1 MAGRKSDFFP
11 IKGPG
16 TYVLRMLIFLG
27 VAGFV
32 VFLLQEQ
39 LLESIAANPPLNLGI
54 IGVLAF
60 GILYTLGQAAGLWP
74 VAFWTRRF
82 RDGARPRRAPGL
94 LQPLSNMV
102 GNARDDVIEPL
113 VARSVLDSIG
123 SRLDESREIS
133 RYMVG
138 LLIFL
143 GLLGTFWGLLQ
154 TINAVGDTIRSLD
167 AGGGA
172 GAQTFET
179 LRAGLE
185 APLSGM
191 GTAFSSSLIGLA
203 GSLILGF
210 LDLQMS
216 QAQNRYYNDLEDWLS
231 STVASGSMGGLY
243 GLGMS
248 EDLVGRDSGYDGLDT
263 FDDFDAP
270 RTKRQIKAEI
280 AQLKDELRDVK
291 SGNL

>member
-1 MAGRKSDFFP
+1 MAARKSGFFP
-11 IKGPG
+11 INGPG
-16 TYVLRMLIFLG
+16 QYLFRMFVFLG

-32 VFLLQEQ
+32 VFLLKDP
-39 LLESIAANPPLNLGI
+39 LLQSIAANPPLNLGI
-54 IGVLAF
+54 IAVLLF
-60 GILYTLGQAAGLWP
+60 GILYTIGQSVSLWP
-74 VAFWTRRF
+74 LAFWTRRF

-94 LQPLSNMV
+94 LQPLANMV
-102 GNARDDVIEPL
+102 GNARDEAVEPL

-154 TINAVGDTIRSLD
+154 TINAVGDTIRSLSV
-167 AGGGA
+167 GA
-172 GAQTFET
+172 GPVEQTFEE

-191 GTAFSSSLIGLA
+191 GTAFSSSLIGLS

-210 LDLQMS
+210 LDLQMA

-231 STVASGSMGGLY
+231 STVASGSMAGLY
-243 GLGMS
+243 GLGVS
-248 EDLVGRDSGYDGLDT
+248 EDFTGAGGFAEDLDE
-263 FDDFDAP
+263 
-270 RTKRQIKAEI
+270 RQIRAQIAE
-280 AQLKDELRDVK
+280 LKDALKQKHSNRRRA
-291 SGNL
+291 

>member
-32 VFLLQEQ
+32 VFLLQAQ
-39 LLESIAANPPLNLGI
+39 LLESIGANPPLNLGI

-94 LQPLSNMV
+94 LQPLANMV
-102 GNARDDVIEPL
+102 GNARDDAIEPL

-133 RYMVG
+133 RYLVG

-143 GLLGTFWGLLQ
+143 GLLGTFWGLLM
-154 TINAVGDTIRSLD
+154 TINSVGDTIRSLD
-167 AGGGA
+167 AGS
-172 GAQTFET
+172 GAQTFDD

-185 APLSGM
+185 APLAGM

-231 STVASGSMGGLY
+231 STVASGSMTGLY

-248 EDLVGRDSGYDGLDT
+248 EDLAGRGDDLGHFG
-263 FDDFDAP
+263 DFDTP

-280 AQLKDELRDVK
+280 AQLKDELRDMN
-291 SGNL
+291 SGSYS